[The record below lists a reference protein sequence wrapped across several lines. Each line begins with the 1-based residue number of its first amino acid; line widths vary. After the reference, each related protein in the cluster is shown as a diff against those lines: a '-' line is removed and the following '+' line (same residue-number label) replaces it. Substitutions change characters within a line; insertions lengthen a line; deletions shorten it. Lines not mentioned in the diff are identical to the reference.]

1 MRKYCRISIFFNL
14 NLL

>member
-1 MRKYCRISIFFNL
+1 MRKYCRVSIFFNL